1 MNKRQKK
8 FLHLIII
15 ECKANRQKLIELWE
29 KSDKWQVRENYL
41 QYRKELYQGLK
52 AEHSDLSPKEIR
64 SMIKEKWK
72 GLSDCERS
80 KYMVLEEKKPR
91 KKTAYQNFFKQNY
104 SKIKSENTEWKLPQV
119 SREVSKQW
127 KLLSDQEKLV
137 YTTTTVDEKY
147 EKIKSVHEEKV
158 KSDNKPVE
166 VEAINE
172 DLYLDESEKNE
183 IMEMI
188 QNNFAEKNI
197 ETLCKL
203 VKDNYNENC
212 PKNITKESILKKLY
226 QLEREEKI
234 KSKLEMKCSLIP
246 KELLKLEKEELTLME
261 EKRTSLDNMEFWG
274 VELQYR
280 NTLPEQETQ
289 DDLEQLSKDEMI
301 EKILENEKNSLL
313 KIKTYKIMDIRC

>member
-1 MNKRQKK
+1 M
-8 FLHLIII
+8 
-15 ECKANRQKLIELWE
+15 
-29 KSDKWQVRENYL
+29 
-41 QYRKELYQGLK
+41 
-52 AEHSDLSPKEIR
+52 
-64 SMIKEKWK
+64 
-72 GLSDCERS
+72 
-80 KYMVLEEKKPR
+80 
-91 KKTAYQNFFKQNY
+91 
-104 SKIKSENTEWKLPQV
+104 
-119 SREVSKQW
+119 
-127 KLLSDQEKLV
+127 
-137 YTTTTVDEKY
+137 
-147 EKIKSVHEEKV
+147 
-158 KSDNKPVE
+158 
-166 VEAINE
+166 
-172 DLYLDESEKNE
+172 DESEKNE

>member
-8 FLHLIII
+8 FLHLIIL

-41 QYRKELYQGLK
+41 QYRKELYLGLK

-64 SMIKEKWK
+64 GMIKEKWK
-72 GLSDCERS
+72 SLSDCEKS
-80 KYMVLEEKKPR
+80 KYMILEEKKPR
-91 KKTAYQNFFKQNY
+91 KKTAYQNFFKQYY
-104 SKIKSENTEWKLPQV
+104 SKIKSENSEWKLPQI

-147 EKIKSVHEEKV
+147 EKIKSVHEEK
-158 KSDNKPVE
+158 SDNKPVE
-166 VEAINE
+166 VESIND

-212 PKNITKESILKKLY
+212 PKNITKESILKRLY

-234 KSKLEMKCSLIP
+234 KSKIDLKLSLIP
-246 KELLKLEKEELTLME
+246 KELLKLEKNELTLME
-261 EKRTSLDNMEFWG
+261 EKRASLDKMEFWS

-280 NTLPEQETQ
+280 NMLPEQDTQ
-289 DDLEQLSKDEMI
+289 DEEQLSKDEMI
-301 EKILENEKNSLL
+301 ERILENEKISLL